1 MGGYNTNIMPNNEPE
16 TKLSKEFDRQV
27 GNLIQKGYPRVAKVT
42 AEELTKHIKLLKERI
57 GELAI
62 RESEA
67 EGERIPF
74 VIVIKSD
81 WVAADIAMPLVD
93 LGGTKG
99 FVGMH
104 PVDSASFRPV
114 KGLQIP
120 DGMAYL
126 LVDIDTGKG
135 TLNITPDDALKIIQ
149 RENRSP
155 LTIDEGVAV
164 ITHHP
169 EILKNENCFSLL
181 GSRRGDRRVTALW
194 ISRGKPRLGWCWAGN
209 PHTWLGSASC
219 SHRVGP

>member
-1 MGGYNTNIMPNNEPE
+1 MGGYNTNIMPNNELE
-16 TKLSKEFDRQV
+16 TMLSKEFDRQV
-27 GNLIQKGYPRVAKVT
+27 GNLIQKGYPKVAKVT
-42 AEELTKHIKLLKERI
+42 AEEFTKHIKPLKDRVR
-57 GELAI
+57 ELAAQVV
-62 RESEA
+62 EA
-67 EGERIPF
+67 KEGRIPF
-74 VIVIKSD
+74 VIVVKSD
-81 WVAADIAMPLVD
+81 LVPTGIAMPLVD
-93 LGGTKG
+93 LKGTRG
-99 FVGMH
+99 YVGMY
-104 PVDSASFRPV
+104 PVDSASFKPIE
-114 KGLQIP
+114 GLQIP
-120 DGMAYL
+120 NGMAYL

-135 TLNITPDDALKIIQ
+135 ILNIKPDDALKIIQ
-149 RENRSP
+149 SENRSP